1 MGKEKGHFL
10 SLAARTSQCHIF
22 KRVKSV
28 EIKNKRASFD
38 YEWLETFTAGL
49 QLVGTEIKSIRQSK
63 VSLAEAYA
71 YMQDGEVFIRN
82 MHIAEYDHGNIN
94 NHDPIR
100 ERKLLLHKRE
110 IQKIEKMLKV
120 QGNTIVPTKLFI
132 SDNGYAK
139 LNIAIAKGK
148 KTHDKR
154 DSLKEKDAKREM
166 NRAKSG
172 RY

>member
-1 MGKEKGHFL
+1 M
-10 SLAARTSQCHIF
+10 
-22 KRVKSV
+22 KSV

-71 YMQDGEVFIRN
+71 YMEDGEVFIRN

-94 NHDPIR
+94 NHEPLR
-100 ERKLLLHKRE
+100 VRKLLLHKSE
-110 IQKIEKMLKV
+110 ILKIEKMLKV
-120 QGNTIVPTKLFI
+120 QGNTIIPTKLFI
-132 SDNGYAK
+132 SEKGFAK

-154 DSLKEKDAKREM
+154 DSLKEKDAKREI
-166 NRAKSG
+166 NRAKAT
-172 RY
+172 RF